1 MTHGL
6 TGPRYGKSDDGTWI
20 EATGIVVRLLGDEQD
35 EMRHRQRHQRLVVE
49 LGGGQ
54 TLLIAHNLDLAGRV
68 PAGIGDRLRFRGVY
82 EWNERGGLLHWTHRD
97 PLGQIEGGWIRHQ
110 RRVYS

>member
-1 MTHGL
+1 MTG
-6 TGPRYGKSDDGTWI
+6 TRYGKSDDDTWI
-20 EATGIVVRLLGDEQD
+20 EDTGIVVRLLGDERD
-35 EMRHRQRHQRLVVE
+35 KMWRQARHQRFVVE

-54 TLLIAHNLDLAGRV
+54 TLLISHNLDLAGPV

-82 EWNERGGLLHWTHRD
+82 EWNDRGGLLHWTHRD
-97 PLGQIEGGWIRHQ
+97 PLGRADGGWIRHR

>member
-6 TGPRYGKSDDGTWI
+6 TGPRYGKSDHDTWI
-20 EATGIVVRLLGDEQD
+20 EATGIVVRLLGDERD
-35 EMRHRQRHQRLVVE
+35 DMWHRQRHQRLVVE

-68 PAGIGDRLRFRGVY
+68 PAGIGDRLCFRGVY

-97 PLGQIEGGWIRHQ
+97 PLGQTDGGWIRHQ
-110 RRVYS
+110 RRMYS

>member
-1 MTHGL
+1 M

-20 EATGIVVRLLGDEQD
+20 EDTGIVVRLLGDERD
-35 EMRHRQRHQRLVVE
+35 EMWHQRLVVE

-68 PAGIGDRLRFRGVY
+68 PAGIGDRLRFRGLY
-82 EWNERGGLLHWTHRD
+82 EWNELGGVLHWTHRD
-97 PLGQIEGGWIRHQ
+97 PVGHTDGGWIRHH
-110 RRVYS
+110 RRMYS

>member
-1 MTHGL
+1 M
-6 TGPRYGKSDDGTWI
+6 TGPRYGKSDDDSWI
-20 EATGIVVRLLGDEQD
+20 EDTGIVVRLLGDERD
-35 EMRHRQRHQRLVVE
+35 ETPHQRFVVE

-68 PAGIGDRLRFRGVY
+68 PAGIGDRLHFRGVY
-82 EWNERGGLLHWTHRD
+82 EWNDRGGLLHWTHRD
-97 PLGQIEGGWIRHQ
+97 PVGQTDGGWIRHG